1 MRSTPASLRWRA
13 RRPTLELLSRLSHYW
28 PSTVQAQS
36 RRFIPIRTA
45 HWSSVASS
53 VRCFIRPSG
62 TFDPAYL
69 HYWCLHP
76 DVRGRAQHRMSGA
89 TGRMRLS
96 GNDLAQF
103 DFPLPPI
110 AGQHRI
116 VEALEDHFSRLDAA
130 EASLN
135 HCANR
140 MQLLAARTIDYS
152 RSVSIDSTQTA
163 SPPSKADV
171 VDGELP
177 PLPAEWRWLRL
188 GEIAEVVGGITKDVK
203 KANSSNR
210 SRVTDRRT
218 SGVLAC

>member
-1 MRSTPASLRWRA
+1 MVEIDP
-13 RRPTLELLSRLSHYW
+13 RL
-28 PSTVQAQS
+28 VE
-36 RRFIPIRTA
+36 
-45 HWSSVASS
+45 VASTS
-53 VRCFIRPSG
+53 ANF
-62 TFDPAYL
+62 
-69 HYWCLHP
+69 
-76 DVRGRAQHRMSGA
+76 GA
-89 TGRMRLS
+89 LVTIE
-96 GNDLAQF
+96 
-103 DFPLPPI
+103 PLL
-110 AGQHRI
+110 
-116 VEALEDHFSRLDAA
+116 ALEDHFSRLDAA